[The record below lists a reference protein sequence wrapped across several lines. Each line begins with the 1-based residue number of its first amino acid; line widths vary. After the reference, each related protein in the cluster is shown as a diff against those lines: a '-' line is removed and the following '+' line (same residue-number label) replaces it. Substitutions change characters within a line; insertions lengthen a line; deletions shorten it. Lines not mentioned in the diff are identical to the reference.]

1 MSKKE
6 YTSPYLS
13 VVLIEHEN
21 MLATSDNYN
30 VDSNSSNGINDQW
43 TNKKQQTDMWGNDP
57 NKAGLPSNRLWVLQ
71 RVKARSSHTKDNIR

>member
-1 MSKKE
+1 MSNKE

-21 MLATSDNYN
+21 MLATSDNYK
-30 VDSNSSNGINDQW
+30 VDSDSSNGINDQW

-57 NKAGLPSNRLWVLQ
+57 NKGIWQ
-71 RVKARSSHTKDNIR
+71 